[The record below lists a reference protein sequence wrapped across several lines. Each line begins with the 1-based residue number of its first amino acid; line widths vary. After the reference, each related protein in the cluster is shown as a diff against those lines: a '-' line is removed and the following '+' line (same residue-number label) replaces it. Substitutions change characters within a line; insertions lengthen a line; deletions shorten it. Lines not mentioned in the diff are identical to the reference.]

1 MNIESNIS
9 IVDDSHRLS
18 FLFCTVYILALG
30 LRHLYLLPKDNFPGI
45 PRIPEL
51 FFHANINN
59 SWFNKC
65 CK

>member
-1 MNIESNIS
+1 MQATGLHMIIESNSS
-9 IVDDSHRLS
+9 IVDDSHLLS

-51 FFHANINN
+51 F
-59 SWFNKC
+59 SMQT
-65 CK
+65 